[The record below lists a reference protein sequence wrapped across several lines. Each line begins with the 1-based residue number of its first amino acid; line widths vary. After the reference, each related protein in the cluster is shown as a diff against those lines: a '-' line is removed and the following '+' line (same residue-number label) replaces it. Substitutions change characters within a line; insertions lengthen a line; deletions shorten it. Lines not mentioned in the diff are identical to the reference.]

1 MSKATKLRFAL
12 ITEDALDKL
21 RPRSQSENT
30 RSMYMNDI
38 YVAIRTAVNEVVD
51 EKMLQLN
58 ATVNRMVEERV
69 TNILE
74 HQLHKGSL
82 AGRSGSVGRKRD
94 MDSLLS
100 SKDKEHKAARPAA
113 PVESISSL
121 RFSNLKYGRSKRH
134 NPSTKEHVTFAP
146 DDQLTKRNRAK
157 AQKITVM
164 PSHRENQL
172 KGTAS
177 NSDSNPNQSPPMAT
191 TPAPLSMDHNK
202 LDEDDYDNFSDVEE
216 PSILSMAAKY
226 LKKLEDARR
235 RKHLQ

>member
-21 RPRSQSENT
+21 RPRSQSESA
-30 RSMYMNDI
+30 RSKYMNDI

-69 TNILE
+69 TSILQ
-74 HQLHKGSL
+74 HQLLKGSL
-82 AGRSGSVGRKRD
+82 PARSGSVGRKRD
-94 MDSLLS
+94 MDSLLT
-100 SKDKEHKAARPAA
+100 SKDGKDKAARPAA

-121 RFSNLKYGRSKRH
+121 RFSNLKYGRSKKH
-134 NPSTKEHVTFAP
+134 NATKDHVTFAP
-146 DDQLTKRNRAK
+146 DEQLAKRTRAK

-164 PSHRENQL
+164 PIHRENQL
-172 KGTAS
+172 KGTSS
-177 NSDSNPNQSPPMAT
+177 NSDSNQNHNQNPP
-191 TPAPLSMDHNK
+191 PAPLSMDHNK